1 MSATLGTSNRLLGKC
16 LPFRVRTSHSLPQ
29 LRLLSWAGK
38 NIEPYGVDYILQRL
52 GFSQA
57 RTTIPK
63 WIQRGAMDPLDKI
76 LSLVM
81 YRIIH
86 ANATEGKPNQDPPS
100 TGDLRN
106 AN

>member
-1 MSATLGTSNRLLGKC
+1 MLTSC
-16 LPFRVRTSHSLPQ
+16 FF
-29 LRLLSWAGK
+29 RLLSWAGK

-76 LSLVM
+76 LSFVM
-81 YRIIH
+81 LQIIS
-86 ANATEGKPNQDPPS
+86 ANKRDSNTK
-100 TGDLRN
+100 
-106 AN
+106 

>member
-1 MSATLGTSNRLLGKC
+1 MW
-16 LPFRVRTSHSLPQ
+16 F
-29 LRLLSWAGK
+29 RLLSWAGK

-86 ANATEGKPNQDPPS
+86 ANATEVKPKPDPS
-100 TGDLRN
+100 GDPRLN
-106 AN
+106 

>member
-1 MSATLGTSNRLLGKC
+1 M
-16 LPFRVRTSHSLPQ
+16 
-29 LRLLSWAGK
+29 LSWAGK

-86 ANATEGKPNQDPPS
+86 ANATEMKPKPENS
-100 TGDLRN
+100 SIGDSSRLN
-106 AN
+106 